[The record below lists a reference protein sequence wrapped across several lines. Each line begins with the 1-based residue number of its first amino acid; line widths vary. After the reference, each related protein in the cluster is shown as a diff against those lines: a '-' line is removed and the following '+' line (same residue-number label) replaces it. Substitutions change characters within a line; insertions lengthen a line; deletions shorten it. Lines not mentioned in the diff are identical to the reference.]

1 MNPTQSNSNKKV
13 KRLPVFDDSYQLEK
27 FLTENFT
34 QSLKQMIKVIIK
46 KAVKEEMDLF
56 RKEFEEKFSQRLYF
70 NGTYDRNL
78 LSSWGKIEDVPI
90 PRFRNSFQ
98 DLNFSPLSLNVFNNE
113 REKFERLI
121 EKMHLLGISQR
132 KIRYLFKVCFGINI
146 SKNRVGRIYKEL
158 AEEEEFQINAQPIA
172 DDYQYLFFDGV
183 WEKTK
188 GYGWIDNKS
197 VLLCCLGL
205 KENGEKK
212 ILGFSLQREEDEQ
225 SWEKF
230 IKKIK
235 ERGLAGKNLK
245 LIITDDNPAFK
256 KVVNKYFPTLPIQ
269 TCIVHKI
276 RNVIFKTKYQ
286 NRKQIASDLKTIFQ
300 SQTKQEAIEKTKK
313 VIRKWYLAEGKAI
326 SSLRFNIEYC
336 FTYFSFPKELWS
348 RIRTNNILERE
359 FRELRRRWKV
369 FDNTFQSEESANRY
383 ANSIISYLN
392 QNYPLNDK
400 LHTKS

>member
-13 KRLPVFDDSYQLEK
+13 KRLLVFDDSYQLEK

-158 AEEEEFQINAQPIA
+158 AEEEKFQINAQPIA

-212 ILGFSLQREEDEQ
+212 ILGFSLQREEDER

-235 ERGLAGKNLK
+235 ERGLTGKNLK

-286 NRKQIASDLKTIFQ
+286 NRKPIASDLKTIFQ
-300 SQTKQEAIEKTKK
+300 SQTKQEAIKKTKK
-313 VIRKWYLAEGKAI
+313 SDSQMV
-326 SSLRFNIEYC
+326 SC
-336 FTYFSFPKELWS
+336 
-348 RIRTNNILERE
+348 
-359 FRELRRRWKV
+359 
-369 FDNTFQSEESANRY
+369 
-383 ANSIISYLN
+383 
-392 QNYPLNDK
+392 
-400 LHTKS
+400 